1 MKALTIFIASISL
14 TFGQVQE
21 QQEFIDK
28 LFETRDPKAFE
39 AAELSAVKAGVK
51 DQILVEARFLFIVD
65 QHDDEALAAYS
76 QILLEQKEKFN
87 IDDSLIF
94 AVPEDFYAIV
104 EYSLAVAAL
113 QKNDHTG
120 FKKHITEAFWLS
132 PGQASIFGKLID
144 QERMRETMDKL
155 VIDLS
160 RTLPS
165 QNPEVKNKPLNAH
178 IGESK
183 AIALHF
189 WSPWAR
195 ESQES
200 MNDFYTTVVELQKN
214 KIPVASVLL
223 SGAPESRQDADLF
236 VKDNSAKTTASWLVD
251 FDQKTLGSRLRIQAF
266 PTIVLLSNEG
276 KILFNGHPAQDN
288 FWSELL
294 KIAPNIKQPAAA
306 ELPPQSEPQ
315 IPEVT
320 PSGN

>member
-1 MKALTIFIASISL
+1 MKALTIFLTSISL
-14 TFGQVQE
+14 TFGQAQDHQE
-21 QQEFIDK
+21 LIDK
-28 LFETRDPKAFE
+28 LFENRDPKAFE
-39 AAELSAVKAGVK
+39 AAELSAVQAGVK
-51 DQILVEARFLFIVD
+51 PQVLVEARFLFIVD
-65 QHDDEALAAYS
+65 QNDDKALANYS
-76 QILLEQKEKFN
+76 EILLQQKEKFN

-94 AVPEDFYAIV
+94 AVPEDFHAIV

-113 QKNDHTG
+113 QKNDRSS

-132 PGQASIFGKLID
+132 PAQASIFGKLID
-144 QERMRETMDKL
+144 KERMSETMAKL

-160 RTLPS
+160 RTLPN
-165 QNPEVKNKPLNAH
+165 QTPEVKSKPLSDH

-183 AIALHF
+183 AIVLHF

-200 MNDFYTTVVELQKN
+200 MNDFYTTAAELQKN

-236 VKDNSAKTTASWLVD
+236 VKENITKTKASWLID
-251 FDQKTLGSRLRIQAF
+251 FDKKTLGSRLRIQAF
-266 PTIVLLSNEG
+266 PTVVLLSNEG
-276 KILFNGHPAQDN
+276 KILFNGHPAQNN
-288 FWSELL
+288 FWSELQ
-294 KIAPNIKQPAAA
+294 KVAPTIKQPASA
-306 ELPPQSEPQ
+306 ELSQQPEPK

>member
-1 MKALTIFIASISL
+1 MKTLTIFFVSISL
-14 TFGQVQE
+14 SFAQTQNHQE
-21 QQEFIDK
+21 HIDK

-39 AAELSAVKAGVK
+39 AAELSAAQAGVK

-65 QHDDEALAAYS
+65 QNDDQALAAYS
-76 QILLEQKEKFN
+76 KILLEQKEKFN
-87 IDDSLIF
+87 VDDSLIF
-94 AVPEDFYAIV
+94 AVPEDFHAIV

-113 QKNDHTG
+113 QKNDRAS

-132 PGQASIFGKLID
+132 PAQASIFGKLID
-144 QERMRETMDKL
+144 QERMSATMDKL
-155 VIDLS
+155 TIDLS

-165 QNPEVKNKPLNAH
+165 QTLKVKSKPLNAH

-183 AIALHF
+183 AIVLHF

-200 MNDFYTTVVELQKN
+200 MNDFYTTASELQKN

-236 VKDNSAKTTASWLVD
+236 VKENSAKTTASWLVD

-266 PTIVLLSNEG
+266 PTVALISNEG
-276 KILFNGHPAQDN
+276 KILFNGHPSQDN
-288 FWSELL
+288 FWSELI
-294 KIAPNIKQPAAA
+294 KIAPKIKQPTAPEFP
-306 ELPPQSEPQ
+306 ELPELQ